1 MIEFE
6 TLTTTVRAVPGTWL
20 NLGGTMQERDEVS
33 RAILSGRQG
42 TSSSSG
48 ELWVLVE
55 AR

>member
-1 MIEFE
+1 
-6 TLTTTVRAVPGTWL
+6 
-20 NLGGTMQERDEVS
+20 VS

-42 TSSSSG
+42 ASSRSG